1 MTDETPTTQP
11 TTGEQQFAIEKIY
24 IKDASLESPNSP
36 ALFTAKWEPEINLQL
51 TSGTKQIDNNAYEVV
66 LTITVTAKLG
76 DKNAYLVELQQ
87 AGIFSARGIQGA
99 ELGSLLGSYCPSVLY
114 PYARE
119 AIYSLINK
127 GGFPPLYLAPINFD
141 AMWAEQQM
149 KQAQAAGAPEL
160 SH

>member
-1 MTDETPTTQP
+1 MTDETPTALP
-11 TTGEQQFAIEKIY
+11 TAGEQQFAIEKIY

-36 ALFTAKWEPEINLQL
+36 AIFTTKWEPEINLQL
-51 TSGTKQIDNNAYEVV
+51 ASAAKQIDDKAYEVV

-76 DKNAYLVELQQ
+76 EKNAYLAELQQ
-87 AGIFSARGIQGA
+87 AGIFSLHGFQGN
-99 ELGSLLGSYCPSVLY
+99 ELGALLGSYCPGVLY

-119 AIYSLINK
+119 ALYSLINK

-141 AMWAEQQM
+141 AMWAQQQM
-149 KQAQAAGAPEL
+149 EKAQAMEATAA

>member
-1 MTDETPTTQP
+1 MTDETPNTQP
-11 TTGEQQFAIEKIY
+11 TAGEQQFAIEKIY

-36 ALFTAKWEPEINLQL
+36 AVFTSKWEPEINLQL
-51 TSGTKQIDNNAYEVV
+51 NSAAKQVDNNAYEVV

-87 AGIFSARGIQGA
+87 AGIFTIQGIQGP
-99 ELGSLLGSYCPSVLY
+99 ELGSLLGSYCPGVLY

-119 AIYSLINK
+119 AVYSLINK

-141 AMWAEQQM
+141 AMWAKQQM
-149 KQAQAAGAPEL
+149 EQAQAADAPEL
-160 SH
+160 AH